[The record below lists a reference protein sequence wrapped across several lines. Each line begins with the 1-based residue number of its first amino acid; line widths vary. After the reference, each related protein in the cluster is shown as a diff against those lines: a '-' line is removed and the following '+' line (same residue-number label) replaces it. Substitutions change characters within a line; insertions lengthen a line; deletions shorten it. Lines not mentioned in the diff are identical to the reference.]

1 MDTAAS
7 PDQVIID
14 RLRERFPGWRVWR
27 SRWDDGRPAAWW
39 ASNMDPDSD
48 RVPTLT
54 AWELGELERWL
65 GSPPRRVRTAVAE
78 VVAA

>member
-1 MDTAAS
+1 
-7 PDQVIID
+7 
-14 RLRERFPGWRVWR
+14 
-27 SRWDDGRPAAWW
+27 
-39 ASNMDPDSD
+39 MDPDSD